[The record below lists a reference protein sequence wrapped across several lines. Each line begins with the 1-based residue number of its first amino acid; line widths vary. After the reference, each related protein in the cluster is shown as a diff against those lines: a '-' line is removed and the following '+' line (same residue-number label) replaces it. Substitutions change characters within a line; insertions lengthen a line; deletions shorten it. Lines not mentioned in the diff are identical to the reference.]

1 MIFIRKDFVTYRNF
15 FVPLCALKKA
25 IINLKFTKMNITQEN
40 VDELNALL
48 RVKVIAEDYLPKVEN
63 ALKVHQKKASLPGF
77 RPGKVPSGIIK
88 KMYGKSA
95 LIDAINNLLNDSLHN
110 YIHDNNIEVLGNPL
124 PKMDSGIHIDWDN
137 QKEFE
142 FLYEMGIAPKFNV
155 ELSAKEKFDYKTI
168 KIDEVLINKYIT
180 DISKRYGKV
189 ENADISVDGDM
200 LIGDLVELDAA
211 GEILPGGI
219 FKKSSL
225 FIERVKDEATK
236 KTLIGVSK
244 GDKVIIDAQKLADK
258 PVDIATIIGVD
269 KDAAE
274 KLTSKFQFTVQNI
287 NRLAGSEINQLLFDK
302 IYGEGV
308 VTNEEEFKD
317 KIKGELT
324 GMFINDSERKLYND
338 IVDHLMNTINFNLP
352 TEFLKRWI
360 VAVNEK
366 PVTPDQIEAEF
377 EGYSK
382 GLKWSLIEN
391 KIIKENGIKVTN
403 EEIIN
408 ATKQLVLEQFAKFDP
423 APMAEEALNATVQKV
438 LTNKEESKKIY
449 EKLYGEK
456 VMNLFKSKFTLENKE
471 LSYDE
476 FFDQV

>member
-1 MIFIRKDFVTYRNF
+1 
-15 FVPLCALKKA
+15 
-25 IINLKFTKMNITQEN
+25 MNITQEN

-63 ALKVHQKKASLPGF
+63 ALKVHKKKASLPGF

-317 KIKGELT
+317 G
-324 GMFINDSERKLYND
+324 
-338 IVDHLMNTINFNLP
+338 V
-352 TEFLKRWI
+352 
-360 VAVNEK
+360 
-366 PVTPDQIEAEF
+366 
-377 EGYSK
+377 
-382 GLKWSLIEN
+382 
-391 KIIKENGIKVTN
+391 II
-403 EEIIN
+403 
-408 ATKQLVLEQFAKFDP
+408 
-423 APMAEEALNATVQKV
+423 
-438 LTNKEESKKIY
+438 
-449 EKLYGEK
+449 
-456 VMNLFKSKFTLENKE
+456 
-471 LSYDE
+471 
-476 FFDQV
+476 